1 MKRLPAGAS
10 VPAVPRVDTPS
21 STDEP
26 ITVLIADD
34 EPSLRDALTE
44 LFAHE
49 DRVVLVGTAGDADE
63 AISIAQTRRPDVAI
77 LDVSMPAGGGPR
89 AAREIIRL
97 SPATRVIAL
106 SAFED
111 KPTVLEMLRAG
122 AVGYLVKG
130 AAADQIIGS
139 IAEVVDGRTSLSA
152 EVIDAIV
159 DELQSQL
166 RREEIEQAQRDARRQ
181 EIGRFVA
188 GEAVTTVFQPI
199 VDLRTRAVL
208 GMEALSRFHSLPL
221 RPPYEWFAE
230 AAELELGVPL
240 ELATMRRALARIGD
254 LQPDAYLSLNCSHR
268 AAMSGE
274 LLDAFGADA
283 HRIVVE
289 ITEHEPV
296 EDYDRLTSALERLRA
311 AGVRVAIDDAGAG
324 FASLRHTLR
333 LRPDIVKID
342 ISIVR
347 DLDRDRGKR
356 ALASA
361 LARFADEMGM
371 AVVAEGIESQDELDA
386 LLALGVSVGQGF
398 HLAEPAPLGG
408 DDAPAT
414 TSAR

>member
-1 MKRLPAGAS
+1 VSP
-10 VPAVPRVDTPS
+10 VDTPS

-49 DRVVLVGTAGDADE
+49 DRVVLVGAAGDADE
-63 AISIAQTRRPDVAI
+63 AISIAERRRPDVAI

-130 AAADQIIGS
+130 AAADQILGS
-139 IAEVVDGRTSLSA
+139 IAKVVDGRASLSA

-166 RREEIEQAQRDARRQ
+166 RREEIEQEQRDARRR

-199 VDLRTRAVL
+199 VDLRTREIL

-240 ELATMRRALARIGD
+240 ELATMRRALALVPD
-254 LQPDAYLSLNCSHR
+254 LPDGAYLSLNCSHR

-274 LLDAFGADA
+274 LLDTFGVDA
-283 HRIVVE
+283 HRVVVE
-289 ITEHEPV
+289 ITEHEAV

-333 LRPDIVKID
+333 LRPDVVKID

-347 DLDRDRGKR
+347 DIDLDRGKR

-361 LARFADEMGM
+361 LARFGDEMGM
-371 AVVAEGIESQDELDA
+371 AVVAEGIESQAELDT
-386 LLALGVSVGQGF
+386 LLELGVVVGQGF
-398 HLAEPAPLGG
+398 FLAEPSPIG
-408 DDAPAT
+408 DGRA
-414 TSAR
+414 

>member
-1 MKRLPAGAS
+1 
-10 VPAVPRVDTPS
+10 
-21 STDEP
+21 
-26 ITVLIADD
+26 
-34 EPSLRDALTE
+34 
-44 LFAHE
+44 
-49 DRVVLVGTAGDADE
+49 
-63 AISIAQTRRPDVAI
+63 
-77 LDVSMPAGGGPR
+77 MPAGGGPR

-139 IAEVVDGRTSLSA
+139 IARVVDGRASLSA

-166 RREEIEQAQRDARRQ
+166 RREEIEREQRDARRQ

-199 VDLRTRAVL
+199 VDLRTREGL

-240 ELATMRRALARIGD
+240 ELATMRRALAHLAD
-254 LQPDAYLSLNCSHR
+254 LPRGTYLSLNCSHR

-274 LLDAFGADA
+274 LLDAFGA
-283 HRIVVE
+283 
-289 ITEHEPV
+289 
-296 EDYDRLTSALERLRA
+296 
-311 AGVRVAIDDAGAG
+311 
-324 FASLRHTLR
+324 
-333 LRPDIVKID
+333 
-342 ISIVR
+342 
-347 DLDRDRGKR
+347 
-356 ALASA
+356 
-361 LARFADEMGM
+361 
-371 AVVAEGIESQDELDA
+371 
-386 LLALGVSVGQGF
+386 
-398 HLAEPAPLGG
+398 
-408 DDAPAT
+408 
-414 TSAR
+414 

>member
-1 MKRLPAGAS
+1 VSP
-10 VPAVPRVDTPS
+10 VDTPS

-44 LFAHE
+44 LLAHE
-49 DRVVLVGTAGDADE
+49 DRVVLVGAAGDADE
-63 AISIAQTRRPDVAI
+63 AISIAETRRPDVAI

-139 IAEVVDGRTSLSA
+139 IAKVVDGRASLSA

-166 RREEIEQAQRDARRQ
+166 RREEIEQEQRDARRQ

-199 VDLRTRAVL
+199 VDLRTREIL

-240 ELATMRRALARIGD
+240 ELATMRRALARLAD
-254 LQPDAYLSLNCSHR
+254 LPRDTYLSLNCSHR

-296 EDYDRLTSALERLRA
+296 EDYARLTSALERLRA

-333 LRPDIVKID
+333 LSPDILKID
-342 ISIVR
+342 IGIVR
-347 DLDRDRGKR
+347 DIDRDRGKR

-361 LARFADEMGM
+361 LARFAAEMEM
-371 AVVAEGIESQDELDA
+371 AVVAEGIESQAELEA
-386 LLALGVSVGQGF
+386 LLALGVTMGQGF
-398 HLAEPAPLGG
+398 HLAEPGPLGQ

-414 TSAR
+414 AAAR

>member
-1 MKRLPAGAS
+1 VSP
-10 VPAVPRVDTPS
+10 VDTPS

-49 DRVVLVGTAGDADE
+49 DRVVLVGAAGDADE
-63 AISIAQTRRPDVAI
+63 AISIAERRRPDVAI

-130 AAADQIIGS
+130 AAADQILGS
-139 IAEVVDGRTSLSA
+139 IAKVVDGRASLSA

-166 RREEIEQAQRDARRQ
+166 RREEIEQEQRDARRR

-199 VDLRTRAVL
+199 VDLRTREIL

-240 ELATMRRALARIGD
+240 ELATMRRALALVPD
-254 LQPDAYLSLNCSHR
+254 LPDGAYLSLNCSHR

-274 LLDAFGADA
+274 LLDTFGVDA
-283 HRIVVE
+283 HRVVVE
-289 ITEHEPV
+289 ITEHEAV

-333 LRPDIVKID
+333 LRPDVVKID

-347 DLDRDRGKR
+347 DIDLDRGKR

-361 LARFADEMGM
+361 LARFGDEMGM
-371 AVVAEGIESQDELDA
+371 AVVAEGIESQAELDT
-386 LLALGVSVGQGF
+386 LLELGVVVGQGF
-398 HLAEPAPLGG
+398 FLAEPSPLGDG
-408 DDAPAT
+408 RA
-414 TSAR
+414 

>member
-1 MKRLPAGAS
+1 VS
-10 VPAVPRVDTPS
+10 RVDTPS
-21 STDEP
+21 STEP

-49 DRVVLVGTAGDADE
+49 ERVVLVGAAGDADE
-63 AISIAQTRRPDVAI
+63 AISMAETRRPDVAI

-139 IAEVVDGRTSLSA
+139 IAKVVDGRASLSA

-166 RREEIEQAQRDARRQ
+166 RREEIEQEQREARRQ

-199 VDLRTRAVL
+199 VDLRTGETL

-240 ELATMRRALARIGD
+240 ELATMRRALARVGD
-254 LQPDAYLSLNCSHR
+254 LPDGAYLSLNCSHR

-274 LLDAFGADA
+274 LLDAFGVDA

-289 ITEHEPV
+289 ITEHEAV
-296 EDYDRLTSALERLRA
+296 EDYERLTSALERLRA

-342 ISIVR
+342 IGIVR
-347 DLDRDRGKR
+347 DVDRDRGKR

-361 LARFADEMGM
+361 LARFAGEMGM
-371 AVVAEGIESQDELDA
+371 AVVAEGIESQAELDT
-386 LLALGVSVGQGF
+386 LLELDVVMGQGF
-398 HLAEPAPLGG
+398 HLAEPGPIGEGEAT
-408 DDAPAT
+408 APAAP
-414 TSAR
+414 AR

>member
-1 MKRLPAGAS
+1 MSRPP
-10 VPAVPRVDTPS
+10 VPSRTVSRVDTPPS
-21 STDEP
+21 IDEP

-49 DRVVLVGTAGDADE
+49 DRVVLVGAAGDADE
-63 AISIAQTRRPDVAI
+63 AISLARTRRPDVAI

-139 IAEVVDGRTSLSA
+139 IAKVVDGRASLSA

-166 RREEIEQAQRDARRQ
+166 RREEIEQEQRDARRQ

-199 VDLRTRAVL
+199 MDLRTREVL

-240 ELATMRRALARIGD
+240 ELATMRRALSRVD
-254 LQPDAYLSLNCSHR
+254 DVPRDAYLSLNCSHR

-296 EDYDRLTSALERLRA
+296 EDYDRLTAALERLRA

-371 AVVAEGIESQDELDA
+371 TVVAEGIESQAELDA
-386 LLALGVSVGQGF
+386 LLGLGVAIGQGF
-398 HLAEPAPLGG
+398 FLAEPGALGE
-408 DDAPAT
+408 DDAPTTAAT
-414 TSAR
+414 P

>member
-1 MKRLPAGAS
+1 
-10 VPAVPRVDTPS
+10 
-21 STDEP
+21 
-26 ITVLIADD
+26 
-34 EPSLRDALTE
+34 
-44 LFAHE
+44 
-49 DRVVLVGTAGDADE
+49 
-63 AISIAQTRRPDVAI
+63 
-77 LDVSMPAGGGPR
+77 
-89 AAREIIRL
+89 
-97 SPATRVIAL
+97 
-106 SAFED
+106 
-111 KPTVLEMLRAG
+111 MLRAG

-139 IAEVVDGRTSLSA
+139 IAKVVDGRASLSA

-159 DELQSQL
+159 GELQSQL
-166 RREEIEQAQRDARRQ
+166 RREEIEQEQRDARRQ

-199 VDLRTRAVL
+199 VDLRTREIL

-240 ELATMRRALARIGD
+240 ELATMRRALARVRD
-254 LQPDAYLSLNCSHR
+254 LPRDAYLSLNCSHR
-268 AAMSGE
+268 AALSGE

-361 LARFADEMGM
+361 LARFADEMDM
-371 AVVAEGIESQDELDA
+371 AVVAEGIESQAELDA
-386 LLALGVSVGQGF
+386 LLALGVVMGQGF
-398 HLAEPAPLGG
+398 HLAEPGPLDEGE
-408 DDAPAT
+408 APAT
-414 TSAR
+414 AVASR